1 MDKQNTYGQHYRMS
15 GVIRVPDN
23 FTMKGFT
30 LIELIMVILILGIL
44 AVSAVVKWPTG
55 MDDTAAVGE
64 FKRAVRYSQH
74 MAMTRAFN
82 GIGTTWGIKIS
93 NNRYTVQQRG
103 TDCSTCATSGCAVD
117 FCQRYLLDDS
127 SKTLSAG
134 EIWFNGLGEPF
145 DAGLAAMPDTV
156 FTIAGSSTVT
166 VYGETGYVE

>member
-1 MDKQNTYGQHYRMS
+1 MDRQNTYGRDYGIS
-15 GVIRVPDN
+15 GITRAPDN

-44 AVSAVVKWPTG
+44 GISAVVKWPTG

-74 MAMTRAFN
+74 LAMTRAFT
-82 GIGTTWGIKIS
+82 GIGTAWGITIS
-93 NNRYTVQQRG
+93 NNRYTVQRRG
-103 TDCSTCATSGCAVD
+103 TDCSTCAASGCAVD
-117 FCQRYLLDDS
+117 FCRRYLLDDS
-127 SKTLSAG
+127 SMSLSAG

-156 FTIAGSSTVT
+156 FSIAGSSTVT